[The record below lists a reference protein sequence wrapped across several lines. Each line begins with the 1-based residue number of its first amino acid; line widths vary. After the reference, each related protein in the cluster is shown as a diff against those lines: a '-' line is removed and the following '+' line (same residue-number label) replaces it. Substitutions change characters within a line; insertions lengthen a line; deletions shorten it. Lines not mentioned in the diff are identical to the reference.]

1 MGIVAGQRVGRE
13 MADRARDLRRQ
24 LTPAERRLWEHLR
37 AHRLAGLHFR
47 RQQIIHGFIV
57 DFYCHARRLVVEVDG
72 AVHEGQADYDAE
84 RDRIL
89 AAHGLR
95 VLRVTNDEVLH
106 NLAGVL
112 KRIVQAGEAG

>member
-1 MGIVAGQRVGRE
+1 MGIVAGQRVSRE
-13 MADRARDLRRQ
+13 LADRARDLRRQ
-24 LTPAERRLWEHLR
+24 PTPAERLLWEQLR

-47 RQQIIHGFIV
+47 RQQVIHGFIL

-72 AVHEGQADYDAE
+72 AVHEGQAEYDAE

-89 AAHGLR
+89 AASGLR

-106 NLAGVL
+106 DLPRVL
-112 KRIVQAGEAG
+112 ERVVRAGEAG